1 MRFLFIII
9 LILTGINFSNE
20 GKILKSI
27 YQSHSE
33 SNIFVIRE
41 RSRFS
46 YFLVLERA
54 ILEEKGQKRE
64 TMRL

>member
-1 MRFLFIII
+1 M
-9 LILTGINFSNE
+9 
-20 GKILKSI
+20 
-27 YQSHSE
+27 
-33 SNIFVIRE
+33 IRE

-64 TMRL
+64 TMRF